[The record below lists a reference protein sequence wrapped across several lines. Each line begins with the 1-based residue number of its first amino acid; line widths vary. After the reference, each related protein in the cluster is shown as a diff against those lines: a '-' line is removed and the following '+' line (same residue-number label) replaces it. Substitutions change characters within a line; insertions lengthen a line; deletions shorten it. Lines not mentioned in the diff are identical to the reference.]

1 MLNSALRFFTVIVFL
16 LLGVHS
22 EGQTLGNSLRFFTN
36 FSSQNGFP
44 AQEVYSFASDTQ
56 GMVWIGTNTGLYR
69 FDGLRFMNFNH
80 LLSNLTQAQYN
91 LVTATASDEQGNIW
105 VSYENVIACIS
116 ESGKR
121 VKNYTH
127 NATQISSAPPHTAFR
142 LFADPKGHIWS
153 CNGSNVLSKHD
164 VKSGLFKHFR
174 PNANDASAFNIRDF
188 YYVSDTLVWLVARF
202 ELGRFNP
209 QTGTL
214 HRFPIL
220 RNEVPQSP
228 VLLTRICPD
237 PSNKSILWL
246 GSWGR
251 GLIRFDIRSNQTN
264 FFEYESGL
272 PANISNIVFDLAVFN
287 KNTLWVGGRGLLEF
301 DVQTSKFRQHKHD
314 PMRKSSLVVDEV
326 RSLFKD
332 KQGNFWVGTAD
343 GISLHSPEDAMLSL
357 HQMPNG
363 IPASSIFYDRHR
375 KRLYLA
381 NYYAGR
387 HLYIFDKNLQLIA
400 KHPLPEADKY
410 FSEPFGLCTD
420 SRGNV
425 WIGTTNSGLWK
436 FSPESN
442 RFSKIANSDGS
453 CDIQNLNTS
462 AMYCD
467 ASDIIWIASL
477 TQGLLC
483 CNANNPILKAVPQIR
498 NRIEDISAG
507 NDGTLWLR
515 EGRQA
520 LHQFDTKTGSHRV
533 FGKTN
538 AQNET
543 NIKSISDVCAG
554 PGNSMLI
561 ATLHN
566 GILELKNNT
575 IFKIK
580 GLEKMRNIHSIAYD
594 ARGFYWMLGP
604 TQLFRFEPITQKLET
619 YSAEDGISGNLNA
632 STLMQFVSDEIWFR
646 GHEGIFALK
655 TNTNRA
661 AKSNHR
667 LLLNSIKNND
677 LELLTEQGANPIG
690 LKLAHDQN
698 YLSFEFQAIEF
709 VAPHKLNY
717 AYKLDGLDENWV
729 QSGNRRIAAY
739 QAIPPGKYIFRV
751 KLTDGSNTWS
761 SRELRFP
768 IEIVPA
774 WYQTTWFKWISIL
787 MALLAIG
794 LLFRYYTT
802 RKLRNRLR
810 QLEHLNEIQEIR
822 NRIARDIHDEIGSG
836 LSKIALLSSGM
847 ERKLSEQEELS
858 KTNRRIK
865 QLSSEVIQ
873 NMGEII
879 WAVNPGND
887 SVSSLFAY
895 LRNYLNHF
903 AEETQLSVQIELQS
917 ENPEIQNQQLRPEL
931 KRNLLLILKE
941 ALNNIQK
948 HAQAS
953 EVRVVCKFTHSQI
966 SLLIRDNGR
975 GFVRE
980 PRFNHGNGMK
990 NMQKRATDLQGI
1002 LDISFDSGTVI
1013 KLEFPW
1019 KQ

>member
-1 MLNSALRFFTVIVFL
+1 MLISTLRFFAAFVLL

-22 EGQTLGNSLRFFTN
+22 EAQTLGNSLRFFTN

-44 AQEVYSFASDTQ
+44 AQEVYSFAADTQ

-80 LLSNLTQAQYN
+80 LLTNLTQAQYN

-105 VSYENVIACIS
+105 VSYENAIACIS

-174 PNANDASAFNIRDF
+174 LNANDASAFNIRDF

-209 QTGTL
+209 QTGKL
-214 HRFPIL
+214 HRYPIL

-251 GLIRFDIRSNQTN
+251 GLIKFDIRSNQTA

-343 GISLHSPEDAMLSL
+343 GISLHSPEDAQLSL
-357 HQMPNG
+357 HQFSDNV
-363 IPASSIFYDRHR
+363 SSSSMCYDANNQ
-375 KRLYLA
+375 RLYLA

-387 HLYIFDKNLQLIA
+387 HLYIFDKDLQLIA

-410 FSEPFGLCTD
+410 FSEPFGLSTD
-420 SRGNV
+420 SKGNV

-436 FSPESN
+436 FSPDNN
-442 RFSKIANSDGS
+442 RFTKISNHEGT
-453 CDIQNLNTS
+453 CDVQNLNTS

-467 ASDIIWIASL
+467 AHDVLWIASL
-477 TQGLLC
+477 SQGLLRC
-483 CNANNPILKAVPQIR
+483 DTKNPILKAVPQIR
-498 NRIEDISAG
+498 NRIEDICLG
-507 NDGTLWLR
+507 QNGLLWLR
-515 EGRQA
+515 EGRQS
-520 LHQFDTKTGSHRV
+520 LHQLDTQTGAYRIY
-533 FGKTN
+533 GKSRDN
-538 AQNET
+538 HEEK
-543 NIKSISDVCAG
+543 IRSISDVCRG

-561 ATLHN
+561 ATLQN
-566 GILELKNNT
+566 GILEMKNNA
-575 IFKIK
+575 IIPVK
-580 GLEKMRNIHSIAYD
+580 GLEHVRNIHSIVCD
-594 ARGFYWMLGP
+594 ENGSYWMLSP
-604 TQLFRFEPITQKLET
+604 TQMLHFNPFNQKIDT
-619 YSAEDGISGNLNA
+619 YSAEDGISGNLSA
-632 STLMQFVSDEIWFR
+632 SELMQFLPGEIWFR
-646 GHEGIFALK
+646 THEGLFTIK
-655 TNTNRA
+655 TSNKKVRTE
-661 AKSNHR
+661 NHR
-667 LLLNSIKNND
+667 LVLNSIKNND
-677 LELLTEQGANPIG
+677 QELLPQQSTGVTE
-690 LKLAHDQN
+690 LKLTHNQN

-717 AYKLDGLDENWV
+717 AYKLEGIDENWV
-729 QSGNRRIAAY
+729 PSGNRRISAY

-751 KLTDGSNTWS
+751 KVSDGINEWS
-761 SRELRFP
+761 RHELSFAF
-768 IEIVPA
+768 EIMPA

-787 MALLAIG
+787 TALLAIG
-794 LLFRYYTT
+794 LLFRYYT
-802 RKLRNRLR
+802 
-810 QLEHLNEIQEIR
+810 
-822 NRIARDIHDEIGSG
+822 
-836 LSKIALLSSGM
+836 
-847 ERKLSEQEELS
+847 
-858 KTNRRIK
+858 
-865 QLSSEVIQ
+865 
-873 NMGEII
+873 
-879 WAVNPGND
+879 
-887 SVSSLFAY
+887 
-895 LRNYLNHF
+895 
-903 AEETQLSVQIELQS
+903 
-917 ENPEIQNQQLRPEL
+917 
-931 KRNLLLILKE
+931 
-941 ALNNIQK
+941 
-948 HAQAS
+948 
-953 EVRVVCKFTHSQI
+953 
-966 SLLIRDNGR
+966 
-975 GFVRE
+975 
-980 PRFNHGNGMK
+980 
-990 NMQKRATDLQGI
+990 
-1002 LDISFDSGTVI
+1002 
-1013 KLEFPW
+1013 
-1019 KQ
+1019 